1 MIYWL
6 SIVKMEVIIIKK
18 HRTLDLDKVI
28 KMATEIINEEGL
40 RALTMPRLAK
50 FLDVRSQSLYH
61 YVANRRELL
70 SIICARRLAV
80 LKEELIH
87 KLIGLS
93 GQEALF
99 TFADVIRNFLLN
111 DYAVSSIFYN
121 VEEIGQDMRIRKEI
135 SEIVKL
141 GEKLEVD
148 QKNIVSLQGLL
159 AAVIGYVFLDRSK
172 LFSDEDERTSNNN
185 YHQLLLR
192 LVGPKVKTKQN

>member
-1 MIYWL
+1 M
-6 SIVKMEVIIIKK
+6 IIIKK

-28 KMATEIINEEGL
+28 QKSTEIINKEGL

-50 FLDVRSQSLYH
+50 FLNIRSQSLYH

-70 SIICARRLAV
+70 SIICARRLAI

-93 GQEALF
+93 GSEAVF

-121 VEEIGQDMRIRKEI
+121 VEEIGQDTRVHKEI
-135 SEIVKL
+135 SEIVEL

-148 QKNIVSLQGLL
+148 QKNIVSLQSLL
-159 AAVIGYVFLDRSK
+159 AAVIGYVFLDRAQ
-172 LFSDEDERTSNNN
+172 LFSDEDERTVNNN
-185 YHQLLLR
+185 YHQLLLQ
-192 LVGPKVKTKQN
+192 LVGPKVKTNQN

>member
-70 SIICARRLAV
+70 SIICARRLAL

>member
-1 MIYWL
+1 M
-6 SIVKMEVIIIKK
+6 IIIKK
-18 HRTLDLDKVI
+18 HRTLDLEKVI
-28 KMATEIINEEGL
+28 RAATEIINKEGL
-40 RALTMPRLAK
+40 RALTMPRLAD
-50 FLDVRSQSLYH
+50 FLSVRSQSLYH

-70 SIICARRLAV
+70 SIICARRLAI
-80 LKEELIH
+80 LKEELVH
-87 KLIGLS
+87 HLVGLS

-99 TFADVIRNFLLN
+99 TFADIIKNFLLN

-121 VEEIGQDMRIRKEI
+121 DEEIGQDMRVRKEVN
-135 SEIVKL
+135 EIVKL

-159 AAVIGYVFLDRSK
+159 AAVMGYVFLDRSK
-172 LFSDEDERTSNNN
+172 LFIDEDETTANNN

>member
-1 MIYWL
+1 M
-6 SIVKMEVIIIKK
+6 IIIKK

-28 KMATEIINEEGL
+28 QKSTEIINKEGL

-50 FLDVRSQSLYH
+50 FLNIRSQSLYH

-70 SIICARRLAV
+70 SIICARRLAI

-93 GQEALF
+93 GSEALF

-121 VEEIGQDMRIRKEI
+121 VEEIGQDTRVHKEI
-135 SEIVKL
+135 SEIVEL

-148 QKNIVSLQGLL
+148 QKNIVSLQSLL
-159 AAVIGYVFLDRSK
+159 AAVIGYVFLDRAQ
-172 LFSDEDERTSNNN
+172 LFSGEDERTVNNN
-185 YHQLLLR
+185 YHQLLLQ
-192 LVGPKVKTKQN
+192 LVGPKVKTNQN

>member
-1 MIYWL
+1 M
-6 SIVKMEVIIIKK
+6 KK

-28 KMATEIINEEGL
+28 QKSTEIINKEGL

-50 FLDVRSQSLYH
+50 FLNIRSQSLYH

-70 SIICARRLAV
+70 SIICARRLAI

-93 GQEALF
+93 GSEAVF

-121 VEEIGQDMRIRKEI
+121 VEEIGQDTRVHKEI
-135 SEIVKL
+135 SEIVEL

-148 QKNIVSLQGLL
+148 QKNIVSLQSLL
-159 AAVIGYVFLDRSK
+159 AAVIGYVFLDRAQ
-172 LFSDEDERTSNNN
+172 LFSDEDERTVNNN
-185 YHQLLLR
+185 YHQLLLQ
-192 LVGPKVKTKQN
+192 LVGPKVKTNQN

>member
-1 MIYWL
+1 M
-6 SIVKMEVIIIKK
+6 IIIKR

-28 KMATEIINEEGL
+28 QKATEIINKEGL

-70 SIICARRLAV
+70 SIICARRLV
-80 LKEELIH
+80 LLKEELIH

-121 VEEIGQDMRIRKEI
+121 VEEIGQDMRVRKEVN
-135 SEIVKL
+135 ELVKL

-159 AAVIGYVFLDRSK
+159 AAVMGYVFLDRSK
-172 LFSDEDERTSNNN
+172 LFSDEDESTSNNN

-192 LVGPKVKTKQN
+192 LVGPKVKTKKN